1 MDEVMGVVVCF
12 AGNYVPRGW
21 LSCDGQVLAIS
32 QNQALF
38 SLLGTTYG
46 GDGRTT
52 FKLPDMRGRTA
63 VSTGRSLFHNYSL
76 GETAGNESLTLDFN
90 HIPAHS
96 HNGDIT
102 LHLAANSGPGI
113 DPTVN
118 DGYPADHTAAYATS
132 GDSTMLA
139 PDYSNVAIAN
149 AGAGVPVN
157 TRSPFLVISY
167 IICIQGIY
175 PSRG

>member
-12 AGNYVPRGW
+12 AGSYVPRGW
-21 LSCDGQVLAIS
+21 ASCDGQLLAIN

-52 FKLPDMRGRTA
+52 FRLPDMRGRTA
-63 VSTGRSLFHNYSL
+63 VSAGQFRLHNYSL
-76 GETAGNESLTLDFN
+76 GETAGSESLRLDFSQ
-90 HIPAHS
+90 IPAHT
-96 HNGDIT
+96 HDGDIT

-118 DGYPADHTAAYATS
+118 DGYPAEYTAAYATS

-139 PDYSNVAIAN
+139 PEYSNVAIVN
-149 AGAGVPVN
+149 AGAGIPVN